1 MTLLTTTSRM
11 FEVDRE
17 ELSLKDCIGLKDDAE
32 TEANSRGFV
41 SSIIKR
47 AEYEMKSIE
56 KPTI

>member
-1 MTLLTTTSRM
+1 M